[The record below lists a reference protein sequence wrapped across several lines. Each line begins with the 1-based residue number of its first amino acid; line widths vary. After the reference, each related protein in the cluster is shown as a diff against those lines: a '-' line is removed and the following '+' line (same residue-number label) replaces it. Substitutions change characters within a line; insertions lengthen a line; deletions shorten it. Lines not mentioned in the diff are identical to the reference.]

1 MSFNIYQENIL
12 DHYQNPRNFGKLKNP
27 DLKAHDANPL
37 CGDTFDF
44 EIKLDKKNNTLLIKA
59 VKFNGHGCAISTASA
74 SMLSEKIIGKTID
87 EALKIDKKDILEM
100 LNVELSHV
108 RIKCAMLP
116 LKVLKLA
123 LYQKDNKIEKK

>member
-1 MSFNIYQENIL
+1 MSLNIYQENIL
-12 DHYQNPRNFGKLKNP
+12 DHYQNPRNFGKLKNCE
-27 DLKAHDANPL
+27 LKAHDSNPL

-44 EIKLDKKNNTLLIKA
+44 ELKTEKDDKGNIIIKE

-74 SMLSEKIIGKTID
+74 SMLTEKIIGKKIND
-87 EALKIDKKDILEM
+87 VLKIDKKDILEM

-123 LYQKDNKIEKK
+123 LYQKEK